1 MIACCDILSAQIPNY
16 DRPEITMTSQ
26 KLAVLFA
33 VLLFALPMFAQS
45 PAAEDQEKEKK
56 KKEMQEQVLRILDQ
70 AIGDAQMLTLPQ
82 NRAVVYAMSGD
93 LYWKFDEKKAREL
106 FRNAAAEILQ
116 NNADMENER
125 RESTDMFVDLLD
137 LEDVRNDVLPLVAR
151 HDAEL
156 ALELLL
162 QTRSARLIEAMLKAD
177 TPNGIVETG
186 MFSFSPEQMRVRQEL
201 ALEQRF
207 ALLAADENPD
217 KAIKL
222 IKESLSRGVSPNV
235 LALLQKLNKKDEKK
249 AGELAADVIKKIVD
263 TDLTKKNDELQA
275 AISFLRYAAN
285 PPKAAAKE
293 KVFAFTESQARDLAN
308 KIANTLLQ
316 PSNSVSMAS
325 TMTTA
330 MPLLAKF
337 VPEKMPQLKQRQ
349 TASQRAL
356 PAEIQKQQQLQ
367 KMWNPGTTPESIL
380 AQIPKLANEL
390 DRINAY
396 RTLESKI
403 GSIEDEARA
412 KRLIDQIPD
421 DRVRERALEQFEA
434 AKVSRAVAAGRLDDA
449 RKMIGNLAK
458 KKTQVQ
464 KLTALAAEYFRKGG
478 EKNVETAK
486 SLMKDAKML
495 VNDYAE
501 DEDELNDLLEII
513 KGYTLIE
520 PETAFRLFDPIVDQI
535 NEYVQA
541 SAVLSK
547 FNKRNSRIFK
557 RGELFMKVNGQGWD
571 NSLHTRCIPHMQML
585 GKADLDRMNLLA
597 DRFQRTDYRTIVK
610 LWVAQ
615 GYILDEKKLQTP
627 GVSGSSVVIN

>member
-222 IKESLSRGVSPNV
+222 IK
-235 LALLQKLNKKDEKK
+235 
-249 AGELAADVIKKIVD
+249 
-263 TDLTKKNDELQA
+263 
-275 AISFLRYAAN
+275 
-285 PPKAAAKE
+285 
-293 KVFAFTESQARDLAN
+293 
-308 KIANTLLQ
+308 
-316 PSNSVSMAS
+316 
-325 TMTTA
+325 
-330 MPLLAKF
+330 
-337 VPEKMPQLKQRQ
+337 
-349 TASQRAL
+349 
-356 PAEIQKQQQLQ
+356 
-367 KMWNPGTTPESIL
+367 
-380 AQIPKLANEL
+380 
-390 DRINAY
+390 
-396 RTLESKI
+396 
-403 GSIEDEARA
+403 
-412 KRLIDQIPD
+412 
-421 DRVRERALEQFEA
+421 
-434 AKVSRAVAAGRLDDA
+434 
-449 RKMIGNLAK
+449 
-458 KKTQVQ
+458 
-464 KLTALAAEYFRKGG
+464 
-478 EKNVETAK
+478 
-486 SLMKDAKML
+486 
-495 VNDYAE
+495 
-501 DEDELNDLLEII
+501 
-513 KGYTLIE
+513 
-520 PETAFRLFDPIVDQI
+520 
-535 NEYVQA
+535 
-541 SAVLSK
+541 
-547 FNKRNSRIFK
+547 
-557 RGELFMKVNGQGWD
+557 
-571 NSLHTRCIPHMQML
+571 
-585 GKADLDRMNLLA
+585 
-597 DRFQRTDYRTIVK
+597 
-610 LWVAQ
+610 
-615 GYILDEKKLQTP
+615 
-627 GVSGSSVVIN
+627 